1 MKKRRVRDFVS
12 GVAVGA
18 ILFTGIAFAAPSEVK
33 LIVNG
38 KEIHSDVLPQI
49 INGRTMVSARSL
61 AEELGAKVEWDAN
74 QKAVII
80 TSTSAETHTESSA
93 EAHQKPHWSYEGETG
108 PTKWAG
114 LDPSFSSCADGREQS
129 PIDIELSNVKLD
141 KTLEDI
147 KINYKPTTFT
157 VMNNGHTIQANDR
170 AGSNSIIVEGEEYKL
185 IQMHFH
191 KPSENTI
198 NGQSFD
204 MEGHLV
210 HKNSEGKLAVLGFL
224 IKVGDENKELAEI
237 WSKLPKQETKEDIE
251 LDKPVD
257 LVNLLPKETKTFRY
271 SGSLTTPPCSE
282 GVKWILFEKPIE
294 MSKEQVEAFGA
305 IFPDNHRPVQPLND
319 RQVLT
324 K

>member
-1 MKKRRVRDFVS
+1 MKKIRAKDFIS

-38 KEIHSDVLPQI
+38 KEIHSDVPPQMM
-49 INGRTMVSARSL
+49 NGRTMVPARFL
-61 AEELGAKVEWDAN
+61 AEELGAKVEWDSN
-74 QKAVII
+74 QKAVIV
-80 TSTSAETHTESSA
+80 TSKTSETHT
-93 EAHQKPHWSYEGETG
+93 KPHWSYEGETG
-108 PTKWAG
+108 PNKWAG
-114 LDPSFSSCADGREQS
+114 LDPSFSTCADGREQS

-141 KTLEDI
+141 KSLEDI
-147 KINYKPTTFT
+147 EINYSPTTFT
-157 VMNNGHTIQANDR
+157 VMNNGHTIQANDKS
-170 AGSNSIIVEGEEYKL
+170 GSNSIVVEGEEYKL
-185 IQMHFH
+185 VQMHFH

-198 NGQSFD
+198 NGQTFD

-210 HKNSEGKLAVLGFL
+210 HKNSEGNLAVLGFL
-224 IKVGDENKELAEI
+224 IKVGDGNKELAEI
-237 WSKLPKQETKEDIE
+237 WSKLPKQQTKEDVE
-251 LDKPVD
+251 LENPVD
-257 LVNLLPKETKTFRY
+257 LVNLLPKEMKTFRY

-305 IFPDNHRPVQPLND
+305 IFPDNHRPVQPLNN
-319 RQVLT
+319 REVLT

>member
-12 GVAVGA
+12 GVAAGA
-18 ILFTGIAFAAPSEVK
+18 VLFTGIAFAAPSEIK

-49 INGRTMVSARSL
+49 INGRTMVPARFL
-61 AEELGAKVEWDAN
+61 AEELGAKVEWDAS
-74 QKAVII
+74 QKAVIV
-80 TSTSAETHTESSA
+80 TSNSGETHTESP
-93 EAHQKPHWSYEGETG
+93 ETHHKPHWSYEGETG
-108 PTKWAG
+108 PDQWAG
-114 LDPSFSSCADGREQS
+114 LDPNFTTCADGREQS
-129 PIDIELSNVKLD
+129 PIDIELSDVKLD

-170 AGSNSIIVEGEEYKL
+170 SESNSIIVEGEEYKL

-210 HKNSEGKLAVLGFL
+210 HQNSEGKLAVLGFL
-224 IKVGDENKELAEI
+224 IKVGSENKELAEI
-237 WSKLPKQETKEDIE
+237 WSKLPKQETKEDIK

-282 GVKWILFEKPIE
+282 GVKWVLFEKPIE

-319 RQVLT
+319 RQVLM